1 LNFENAVLYAHR
13 YQSCNLRKRSDE
25 MARQINATLFHCYIQ
40 GDIFKIATAKR
51 VQEFD
56 FSNIKNE
63 KKICSFIDTAIQ
75 ILRKHLPEQLLLF
88 SEMNFKRNSGA
99 GN

>member
-1 LNFENAVLYAHR
+1 MHTVTNINYFKKEVL
-13 YQSCNLRKRSDE
+13 K
-25 MARQINATLFHCYIQ
+25 MARQKNASLFNCYIQ

-56 FSNIKNE
+56 FSNIKSE

-88 SEMNFKRNSGA
+88 SEINFNRNSA
-99 GN
+99 L

>member
-1 LNFENAVLYAHR
+1 MHTVTNINYFKKEVL
-13 YQSCNLRKRSDE
+13 K
-25 MARQINATLFHCYIQ
+25 MARQKNASLFHCYIQ

-56 FSNIKNE
+56 FSNIKS
-63 KKICSFIDTAIQ
+63 KKRICSFIDTAIQ

-88 SEMNFKRNSGA
+88 SEIDFKRNSAA
-99 GN
+99 GK

>member
-1 LNFENAVLYAHR
+1 MHTVTNLETFKKEVL
-13 YQSCNLRKRSDE
+13 K
-25 MARQINATLFHCYIQ
+25 MARQKNATLFHCYIQ
-40 GDIFKIATAKR
+40 EDIFKIATAKR

-56 FSNIKNE
+56 FSNIKSE

-88 SEMNFKRNSGA
+88 SEINFKRNSG
-99 GN
+99 

>member
-1 LNFENAVLYAHR
+1 MHTVTNINDFKKEVL
-13 YQSCNLRKRSDE
+13 K
-25 MARQINATLFHCYIQ
+25 MARQKNASLFHCYIQ
-40 GDIFKIATAKR
+40 GDIFKIATAKK

-56 FSNIKNE
+56 FSNIKSE

-88 SEMNFKRNSGA
+88 SEIDFKRNSAA
-99 GN
+99 GK